1 MVFEWSEDT
10 ERAARRQP
18 MLAARSP
25 VRDAARMRKPVLVA
39 IGALVVVM
47 GVVFMLQGIGL
58 IGGSAMTGS
67 ALWAILGPIIALGG
81 VALIV
86 LGLRSRPKS

>member
-1 MVFEWSEDT
+1 
-10 ERAARRQP
+10 
-18 MLAARSP
+18 MLAARPS

-39 IGALVVVM
+39 IGALVVIM
-47 GVVFMLQGIGL
+47 GIVFMLQGIGL

-67 ALWAILGPIIALGG
+67 PLWAILGPIIALGG

>member
-1 MVFEWSEDT
+1 MVRDYRSRGWT
-10 ERAARRQP
+10 AP
-18 MLAARSP
+18 VLAAPPP

-39 IGALVVVM
+39 IGSLVVIM
-47 GVVFMLQGIGL
+47 GVVFMLQGFGL

-86 LGLRSRPKS
+86 IGLRSRPKS

>member
-1 MVFEWSEDT
+1 MVRPYR
-10 ERAARRQP
+10 ERATTAAV
-18 MLAARSP
+18 LAAPPP

-39 IGALVVVM
+39 IGSLVAIM
-47 GVVFMLQGIGL
+47 GVVFMLQGFGL

-81 VALIV
+81 IALIV
-86 LGLRSRPKS
+86 VGVRSRPKS

>member
-1 MVFEWSEDT
+1 
-10 ERAARRQP
+10 
-18 MLAARSP
+18 MLAVPPP

-39 IGALVVVM
+39 IGALVVIM
-47 GVVFMLQGIGL
+47 GIVFMLQGIGL

-67 ALWAILGPIIALGG
+67 PLWAILGPIIALGG

>member
-1 MVFEWSEDT
+1 
-10 ERAARRQP
+10 
-18 MLAARSP
+18 
-25 VRDAARMRKPVLVA
+25 MRKPVLVA

>member
-1 MVFEWSEDT
+1 
-10 ERAARRQP
+10 
-18 MLAARSP
+18 
-25 VRDAARMRKPVLVA
+25 MRKPVLVA

-47 GVVFMLQGIGL
+47 GVVFMFQGIGL

-67 ALWAILGPIIALGG
+67 LLWAILGPIIALGG

-86 LGLRSRPKS
+86 VGLRSRPKS

>member
-1 MVFEWSEDT
+1 
-10 ERAARRQP
+10 
-18 MLAARSP
+18 
-25 VRDAARMRKPVLVA
+25 MRKPVLVA

-67 ALWAILGPIIALGG
+67 PLWAILGPIIALGG
-81 VALIV
+81 IALIV

>member
-1 MVFEWSEDT
+1 
-10 ERAARRQP
+10 
-18 MLAARSP
+18 
-25 VRDAARMRKPVLVA
+25 MRKPVLVA
-39 IGALVVVM
+39 IGALILIM

-81 VALIV
+81 LALIV
-86 LGLRSRPKS
+86 VGVRSRPKS